1 MNPGE
6 SVARK
11 MMGLREVVIL
21 KNPVDLRNTVLC
33 PFREGCHC
41 KIMYATKG
49 VDDVDAPFFLRGH
62 HVGYRIDCET
72 APPECPLR
80 FGSIEVTTRDDLLTS
95 NSIDGQGR
103 EQE

>member
-6 SVARK
+6 KVARK

-41 KIMYATKG
+41 QIMYTIKAVDPG
-49 VDDVDAPFFLRGH
+49 VDTPFFLSGF
-62 HVGYRIDCET
+62 HVGYTIDCET

-80 FGSIEVTTRDDLLTS
+80 FGSIEVTA
-95 NSIDGQGR
+95 R
-103 EQE
+103 EQG